1 VPTQVL
7 EVLSDPTPQVSPLWA
22 TFCGNAAGE
31 WHGSA
36 VAYNPI
42 KGKAEPITLDANR
55 KKVFELPCVTLEDRV
70 VLEDGT
76 DLLRRE
82 TFRACDAAAI
92 ATPDLRTPPDEDD
105 DESPVIYDKEEIVD
119 GEEGLVIFEAGAY
132 SRGPSVIGSTEEF
145 DETVCTIEQCLCWGG
160 HNRVRCELVLSTSGG
175 GGEEIDI
182 DVLRLMVFYEK
193 WEAPPGYCDTNK
205 DNCQLPTSPGVV
217 DANERLAPASLAGE
231 WMAFDVGCLPLVD
244 DLDGSGERPILAYFS
259 SETRQAWA
267 APPAEPSERGISL
280 WLPGNVGVS
289 MSLTA
294 GYSADDDDNPAGDNL
309 GVGGVVFGLGWMARD
324 GTWISLERDYSG
336 EGVLREVRSSSAC
349 QGGWVGGAM

>member
-1 VPTQVL
+1 MALHHRVG
-7 EVLSDPTPQVSPLWA
+7 LSVQWLW
-22 TFCGNAAGE
+22 FN
-31 WHGSA
+31 
-36 VAYNPI
+36 
-42 KGKAEPITLDANR
+42 
-55 KKVFELPCVTLEDRV
+55 
-70 VLEDGT
+70 
-76 DLLRRE
+76 
-82 TFRACDAAAI
+82 
-92 ATPDLRTPPDEDD
+92 
-105 DESPVIYDKEEIVD
+105 
-119 GEEGLVIFEAGAY
+119 
-132 SRGPSVIGSTEEF
+132 GSTTGICS
-145 DETVCTIEQCLCWGG
+145 DSRARWVT
-160 HNRVRCELVLSTSGG
+160 
-175 GGEEIDI
+175 
-182 DVLRLMVFYEK
+182 RLPA
-193 WEAPPGYCDTNK
+193 WWCAG
-205 DNCQLPTSPGVV
+205 PGVV